1 MPKRMLV
8 DASHPEETRVV
19 VLDGQKVEEFD
30 FEAASRRPLKG
41 NIYLA
46 KVTRVE
52 PSLQAAFVEY
62 GGNRQGFLAFS
73 EIHPDYYQIPVA
85 DRQALIAEQ
94 EAEARRRQEDEIES
108 FEITSEPK
116 PEISEDEESEELAS
130 EDGERPETSDE
141 PHAEEAETL
150 PTEDGPEPEVGLDAE
165 TEERPEV
172 FEHRGVALEP
182 DEALEGHG
190 DPDEAE
196 PEHGHEH
203 VHHSDRDDEIDFVAT
218 AESSADVPDEQ
229 TAAAAASHI
238 PEDDDVHLDT
248 PEPEIT
254 EQIPDLQTASE
265 QPPEA
270 EAQPLHAQRPS
281 QRFLRRRHYK
291 IQEVIKRRQI
301 ILVQVVKEER
311 GNKGAALT
319 TYLSLAGRYC
329 VLMPNTPRGGGIS
342 RKITNAND
350 RKRLKSAAQALELPE
365 GMGLIIRTAGENR
378 TKLEIKRD
386 YEYLLRM
393 WDTIRETTLN
403 SNAPANVYEEGDLI
417 KRAIRDLYNKD
428 VAEIVVEGEAGYQ
441 NARDFMGMLMPTHV
455 RNVKLYSEPVPLFQR
470 HHIEAQ
476 LDAMFSPT
484 VTLRSG
490 GYIVINQTE
499 ALVSIDVNSGRATR
513 EHSIEETA
521 RKTNLEAAEEI
532 GRQLRLRDLA
542 GLIVIDFIDMEDGR
556 NDRDVEKRLR
566 DAVAKD
572 RARIQIGKISQ
583 FGLLEMSRQRLRAGV
598 IAGSTVPCP
607 HCGGQGI
614 VRSVESTSLRVLR
627 GLEEEAQ
634 KQRAEGLTIHVA
646 PDVAIYTLN
655 QKRRELARLESEY
668 KITLNFEPK
677 PQLMAGE
684 FEIDRVGQR
693 NPEDFPRPA
702 IADVSEPVM
711 PEEDPAIAE
720 EEELD
725 EEDEII
731 EAAEA
736 GASEPQSPPHER
748 SEPARDG
755 GRRRRRRGG
764 RNRGGRER
772 HNGGPREQ
780 VLPQDGVPAIEG
792 SETLATTPLPSG
804 AGEDTAER
812 LPNHET
818 HPEGELTN
826 AQGEGGTRRRRR
838 RRRGRRGGN
847 RDQFAHSPTAPTS
860 EGSSQVSP
868 AQERY
873 GVVNDEI
880 DTTPTE
886 SSRPTPNA
894 SSSPS
899 WTLQEPAE
907 IDTTPTADEKSAE
920 PAKKG
925 WWQRAFRS

>member
-1 MPKRMLV
+1 MPKRMLI

-30 FEAASRRPLKG
+30 FEAATKRPLKG

-73 EIHPDYYQIPVA
+73 EIHPDYYQIPIA

-116 PEISEDEESEELAS
+116 PD
-130 EDGERPETSDE
+130 TSDDEDDAGDSTEVSGEERTE
-141 PHAEEAETL
+141 PEAAVDAL
-150 PTEDGPEPEVGLDAE
+150 PTEDGPEPERPLEADAD
-165 TEERPEV
+165 ERDEV
-172 FEHRGVALEP
+172 FEHRGDVPDHDDDEHDDRDEP
-182 DEALEGHG
+182 
-190 DPDEAE
+190 EAE
-196 PEHGHEH
+196 AAPVHHEDH
-203 VHHSDRDDEIDFVAT
+203 VHHARGDEEIDAVAD
-218 AESSADVPDEQ
+218 AESAAGIADEQ
-229 TAAAAASHI
+229 TAAASSAHI
-238 PEDDDVHLDT
+238 PEEEGVHIET

-254 EQIPDLQTASE
+254 EQIPDVQTASE
-265 QPPEA
+265 QPLEG
-270 EAQPLHAQRPS
+270 EAQPLQSQRPS

-350 RKRLKSAAQALELPE
+350 RKRLKSAAQTLELPE

-378 TKLEIKRD
+378 TKVEIKRD

-428 VAEIVVEGEAGYQ
+428 VAEIVVEGDAGYQ

-455 RNVKLYSEPVPLFQR
+455 RNVKPYHEAVPLFQR

-566 DAVAKD
+566 DAVARD
-572 RARIQIGKISQ
+572 RARIQIGRISQ

-634 KQRAEGLTIHVA
+634 KQRAEGLTVHVA

-655 QKRRELARLESEY
+655 QKRRELARLEAEY
-668 KITLNFEPK
+668 SITINFEPK
-677 PQLMAGE
+677 PELMAGE
-684 FEIDRVGQR
+684 FEIARIGQR
-693 NPEDFPRPA
+693 NPEDFPRPVMA
-702 IADVSEPVM
+702 AVSEPVM
-711 PEEDPAIAE
+711 PEEELDIAE

-725 EEDEII
+725 EEDEAI
-731 EAAEA
+731 EAADSAVAEQD
-736 GASEPQSPPHER
+736 PLPER
-748 SEPARDG
+748 SEPVQREG

-764 RNRGGRER
+764 RNRGGRDR
-772 HNGGPREQ
+772 QNGAPREFAP
-780 VLPQDGVPAIEG
+780 PQDGAPAIEG
-792 SETLATTPLPSG
+792 GEALAAAPTDATPETTTHDDQGIRAEG
-804 AGEDTAER
+804 AFAGPPGEAG
-812 LPNHET
+812 P
-818 HPEGELTN
+818 
-826 AQGEGGTRRRRR
+826 RRRRR

-847 RDQFAHSPTAPTS
+847 RDQFAPGAPHAGATTAAPDAPVTV
-860 EGSSQVSP
+860 EDRFGPVS
-868 AQERY
+868 
-873 GVVNDEI
+873 DDI
-880 DTTPTE
+880 DTTPRDE
-886 SSRPTPNA
+886 PRVAPNA

-907 IDTTPTADEKSAE
+907 IDTTPKDEDK

-925 WWQRAFRS
+925 WWQRAFRT

>member
-108 FEITSEPK
+108 FEITSQPK
-116 PEISEDEESEELAS
+116 PEISEDEESEEPLGDDTAPNEPS
-130 EDGERPETSDE
+130 EDAP
-141 PHAEEAETL
+141 AEEAEAL
-150 PTEDGPEPEVGLDAE
+150 PTEDGPETESPIEAE
-165 TEERPEV
+165 SDDRPEV
-172 FEHRGVALEP
+172 FEHRGTSDPDEP
-182 DEALEGHG
+182 DGHDDHG
-190 DPDEAE
+190 DPLES
-196 PEHGHEH
+196 EHPHEH
-203 VHHSDRDDEIDFVAT
+203 VHDSDSDVEIDLVARE
-218 AESSADVPDEQ
+218 ESSAGIADEQ

-265 QPPEA
+265 PPEA

-291 IQEVIKRRQI
+291 IQEVVKRRQI

-365 GMGLIIRTAGENR
+365 GMGLIIRTAGESR

-403 SNAPANVYEEGDLI
+403 SNAPAKVYEEGDLV

-455 RNVKLYSEPVPLFQR
+455 RNVKLYGEPVPLFQR

-542 GLIVIDFIDMEDGR
+542 GLIVIDFIDMEDAR

-566 DAVAKD
+566 DSVAKD

-607 HCGGQGI
+607 HCGGQ
-614 VRSVESTSLRVLR
+614 
-627 GLEEEAQ
+627 
-634 KQRAEGLTIHVA
+634 
-646 PDVAIYTLN
+646 
-655 QKRRELARLESEY
+655 
-668 KITLNFEPK
+668 
-677 PQLMAGE
+677 
-684 FEIDRVGQR
+684 
-693 NPEDFPRPA
+693 
-702 IADVSEPVM
+702 
-711 PEEDPAIAE
+711 
-720 EEELD
+720 
-725 EEDEII
+725 
-731 EAAEA
+731 
-736 GASEPQSPPHER
+736 
-748 SEPARDG
+748 
-755 GRRRRRRGG
+755 
-764 RNRGGRER
+764 
-772 HNGGPREQ
+772 
-780 VLPQDGVPAIEG
+780 
-792 SETLATTPLPSG
+792 
-804 AGEDTAER
+804 
-812 LPNHET
+812 
-818 HPEGELTN
+818 
-826 AQGEGGTRRRRR
+826 
-838 RRRGRRGGN
+838 
-847 RDQFAHSPTAPTS
+847 
-860 EGSSQVSP
+860 
-868 AQERY
+868 
-873 GVVNDEI
+873 
-880 DTTPTE
+880 
-886 SSRPTPNA
+886 
-894 SSSPS
+894 
-899 WTLQEPAE
+899 
-907 IDTTPTADEKSAE
+907 
-920 PAKKG
+920 
-925 WWQRAFRS
+925 